1 MFKPELSLSPS
12 GMPFLTNQNIDSIGE
27 QMAVDFDKA
36 ILLNPHEL
44 DIDRFVERYLKMAV
58 DFMYL
63 SHCGVYLGTTVFQT
77 TDWLPVYLPEEN
89 CADYAHVDAGTIII
103 DSSLAEESQE
113 HRYRYTLGH
122 EGGHSVLHTTYF
134 LNTIGSSERDQT
146 GIYVR
151 CRADFKI
158 GRNQFSGIRNMTDIE
173 RAEQQANR
181 FSAAILMPKSAV
193 KILLARKPYNRK
205 AGWIADAITK
215 ISETFNVS
223 YAAAFYRL
231 KDLEII
237 EQDAICPFRLS

>member
-1 MFKPELSLSPS
+1 MFNPVLELSPS
-12 GMPFLTNQNIDSIGE
+12 GMPVLSNQKIDLMGE

-36 ILLNPHEL
+36 ILLKPHEL
-44 DIDRFVERYLKMAV
+44 DVERFVERYLKMSL

-77 TDWLPVYLPEEN
+77 TDYLPVYLPEERH
-89 CADYAHVDAGTIII
+89 ADYAHVDAGTIII
-103 DSSLAEESQE
+103 DSSLADGSKE

-134 LNTIGSSERDQT
+134 LNSIGSAERDQT

-158 GRNQFSGIRNMTDIE
+158 GKNQYSGIRNMTDIE

-181 FSAAILMPKSAV
+181 FSAAILMPRSAV

-205 AGWIADAITK
+205 AGWIADAIMK
-215 ISETFNVS
+215 LSETFNVS
-223 YAAAFYRL
+223 YTAAFYRL
-231 KDLEII
+231 KDLDII
-237 EQDAICPFRLS
+237 ETDAICPFRLS